1 MYNLV
6 QCRPFTMPQRPIQN
20 EGNGGGP
27 VPHQRLDHSWPTSC
41 CLPAKCDGRSGS
53 HPEKGGQTCSGHVR
67 VSGCGSIDITLYQ
80 VDFIIDFEFMVS
92 KLLLLWIYMVL
103 SHMLSTHVHH
113 LNVVNTLYVSIC
125 GVIYL

>member
-20 EGNGGGP
+20 EVECDIVSPLNSHNAAQQSPTGGGP

-53 HPEKGGQTCSGHVR
+53 HSEKGGQTCSGHVR

-92 KLLLLWIYMVL
+92 KLLLLWI
-103 SHMLSTHVHH
+103 
-113 LNVVNTLYVSIC
+113 
-125 GVIYL
+125 